1 MLTLLKRKKS
11 LRDIKAPIA
20 AEMKIF
26 DGYFKKSIASR
37 IPLLDKITYYI
48 ASRKGKQMRPMFVLY
63 SAKLLG
69 AVNESTYIAATCV
82 ELGHTS
88 TLVHDDVIDDSNER
102 RGFFSIKALWKN
114 RIAVLVGDYLV
125 SRCFLMAIR
134 NKEYQ
139 LLDFMATATEQ
150 IMEGELLQMEKA
162 RRLDIDEEIY
172 YDVIKGKTASLIAS
186 ACAAGTASVTSDEK
200 RIEDARLLGEKIGMA
215 FQIKDDLFDFGTDD
229 VGKPLGNDIKE
240 KKMTLPL
247 IHALEKADRRTK
259 KRIIK
264 IIKKNNNQPEKVAEV
279 IDFVKNSGGL
289 EYATEVMYRFR
300 SEAFEILDR
309 FPESEVRTSLR
320 DLITYVTER
329 KK

>member
-1 MLTLLKRKKS
+1 MLTLLKKKKS
-11 LRDIKAPIA
+11 LKDITAPIA
-20 AEMKIF
+20 SEMKVF
-26 DGYFKKSIASR
+26 DDYFKKSIASR

-48 ASRKGKQMRPMFVLY
+48 ASRKGKQMRPMFVIFCG
-63 SAKLLG
+63 KLCG
-69 AVNESTYIAATCV
+69 PVNKSTYIAATCV

-125 SRCFLMAIR
+125 SRCFLIAIR

-162 RRLDIDEEIY
+162 RRLDIDEAIY
-172 YDVIKGKTASLIAS
+172 YEVIKGKTASLIAS
-186 ACAAGTASVTSDEK
+186 ACAAGTASVTKDEAS
-200 RIEDARLLGEKIGMA
+200 IENARLLGEKIGMA
-215 FQIKDDLFDFGTDD
+215 FQIKDDLFDFGTDN
-229 VGKPLGNDIKE
+229 VGKPVGNDIKE

-247 IHALEKADRRTK
+247 IFALERAPRSTK
-259 KRIIK
+259 KKIIN

-279 IDFVKNSGGL
+279 IDFVKGSGGL
-289 EYATEVMYRFR
+289 EYATEVMYRYR
-300 SEAFEILDR
+300 NEAFEILDR
-309 FPESEVRTSLR
+309 FPNSEVRTALR
-320 DLITYVTER
+320 DVITYVTER